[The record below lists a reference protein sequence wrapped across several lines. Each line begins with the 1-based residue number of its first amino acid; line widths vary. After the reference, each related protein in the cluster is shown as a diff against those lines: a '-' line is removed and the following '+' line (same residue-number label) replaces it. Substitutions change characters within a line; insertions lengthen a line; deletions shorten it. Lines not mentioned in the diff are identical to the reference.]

1 MSILI
6 FLIVSYIVLSV
17 ALYFLFPEAGVN
29 GVKGLIPGV
38 NFMEWCEL
46 IGRPKWWAALLLI
59 PIVNIFIYS
68 GMAVDLVR
76 SFGKYKFIH
85 SFLAVVAGPI
95 YFLSLAFDKDT
106 KYVGKTIELEAAY
119 SERLGEALE
128 KGNTRQIKKLQS
140 QNPYKKGPGREWAEA
155 IIFAVFAATFI
166 RMFLIEAYVIPTPSM
181 EGTLLVGDFLFVSK
195 AHYGIRTPKT
205 IAMLPLV
212 HNRAPVV
219 GGESYLKKPSLEFK
233 RLPALETIDRNDQVV
248 FNYPEG
254 DSVYV
259 MPGRTWS
266 IHDYRRGSIAM
277 GIRQHHRRIASGRE
291 ELVTRPIDKRDHYI
305 KRCVAV
311 GGDSIQIIDREL
323 YINGTPA
330 EEPQE
335 VQYRYFVNYPA
346 SVQLNEDKLDDWGI
360 EANQK
365 VADVQYDPQN
375 RSRISNMI
383 LSDEQKEKVQSLDP
397 NIKIEPVVYNSE
409 IDKPMQIFPHSP
421 DNFQW
426 TRDNFGPLWIPEE
439 GATIDLTERNMI
451 LYERVIRDYEDNEV
465 EKRGGQIF
473 INGEATTT
481 YTFKQ
486 NYYWMMGDNRHNSED
501 SRVWGFVPKDHIVG
515 KPLFIWMSAKE
526 GNLFKGIRFNRLFR
540 GADSPR

>member
-1 MSILI
+1 MSLLI

-17 ALYFLFPEAGVN
+17 ALYFLFPKAGVD
-29 GVKGLIPGV
+29 GIKGAIPGV

-68 GMAVDLVR
+68 GMAVDLAR

-85 SFLAVVAGPI
+85 SFLAVVAGPL

-106 KYVGKTIELEAAY
+106 KYVGKTLELEAAY
-119 SERLGEALE
+119 AEKLETALE
-128 KGNTRQIKKLQS
+128 RGNTRQIKKLQA

-205 IAMLPLV
+205 VAMLPLV
-212 HNRAPVV
+212 HNRAPII
-219 GGESYLKKPSLEFK
+219 GGESYLEEPSLAFR

-266 IHDYRRGSIAM
+266 IHDFRRGSILP
-277 GIRQHHRRIASGRE
+277 QHYRRIASGRE

-311 GGDSIQIIDREL
+311 GGDSIRIVDRQL
-323 YINGTPA
+323 FINGKPA
-330 EEPQE
+330 DEPQE
-335 VQYRYFVNYPA
+335 IQHRYIVNTPP
-346 SVQLNEDKLDDWGI
+346 SVQFNLEQLDEWGVESNDKVG
-360 EANQK
+360 
-365 VADVQYDPQN
+365 DVYFSEQN
-375 RSRISNMI
+375 RNYNMH
-383 LSDEQKEKVQSLDP
+383 LSQEQKEKVQAIDP
-397 NIKIEPVVYNSE
+397 NIAIEPVIFTSQNDSPVHV
-409 IDKPMQIFPHSP
+409 FPHSP
-421 DNFQW
+421 DYFQW

-439 GATIDLTERNMI
+439 GATIDLTERNMV
-451 LYERVIRDYEDNEV
+451 LYERVIKDYEHNEL

-473 INGEATTT
+473 INGAVATT
-481 YTFKQ
+481 YTFQQ

-501 SRVWGFVPKDHIVG
+501 SRIWGFVPKDHIVG